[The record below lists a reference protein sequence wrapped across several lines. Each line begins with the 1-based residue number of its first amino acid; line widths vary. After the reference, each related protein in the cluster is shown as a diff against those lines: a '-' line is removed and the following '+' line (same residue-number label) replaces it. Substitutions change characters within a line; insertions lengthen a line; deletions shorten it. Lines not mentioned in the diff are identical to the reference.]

1 MGEGVWLN
9 LLIKDW
15 LMLKLIKTKRNK
27 RSGWLYLTHFC
38 KKYLQT
44 LKCIVKKVC
53 DFHLILDGNLSILI
67 LSVTNGRRGGERGEV
82 RKFLLKRQNLLR
94 MAKFHICWQFLTSK
108 NLSMENNLQWLAV
121 ECKLFE
127 HLDLVRSE

>member
-1 MGEGVWLN
+1 MN

-27 RSGWLYLTHFC
+27 RSGCLYLAHFC

-67 LSVTNGRRGGERGEV
+67 LSVTNGRRGGGEGGEV
-82 RKFLLKRQNLLR
+82 RNFLLNRQNLLS
-94 MAKFHICWQFLTSK
+94 MAKFHICCQFLTSK
-108 NLSMENNLQWLAV
+108 ILSMENNLQWLAV